1 MSPGAPRLE
10 TLRMSGSAGVLE
22 GILRLPPT
30 APSRSA
36 LLCHPHPLY
45 QGSLHSPVIFRAA
58 RAMHRRGYATLRFN
72 FRGVGRSAGSYD
84 GGRGEKEDVRTALG
98 VLCERLP
105 GIPVTL
111 AGYSFGSRVGFEAAS
126 RDPRVD
132 RLLGIG
138 IPIALGPF
146 DFLKGLGKPL
156 LVLQGERDEF
166 GPLPALERLVKELG
180 GSARL
185 IPIPGADHFFSGELG
200 RLEESL
206 YAALAE

>member
-72 FRGVGRSAGSYD
+72 FRGVGMSAGSYD
-84 GGRGEKEDVRTALG
+84 GGRGEKEDVGRARNLVTSESVTAWMLWTPAFTTSPRN
-98 VLCERLP
+98 LF
-105 GIPVTL
+105 
-111 AGYSFGSRVGFEAAS
+111 FGQE
-126 RDPRVD
+126 
-132 RLLGIG
+132 
-138 IPIALGPF
+138 
-146 DFLKGLGKPL
+146 
-156 LVLQGERDEF
+156 
-166 GPLPALERLVKELG
+166 ELY
-180 GSARL
+180 
-185 IPIPGADHFFSGELG
+185 HV
-200 RLEESL
+200 
-206 YAALAE
+206 